1 MSVNTLLSESRRG
14 IAAEF
19 QRRTARDARFE
30 ALDKSDIAELS
41 ATAINNMTCDE
52 LVRMI
57 RVAGLP
63 DQLCSNL
70 NKRLPFYDHTA
81 LTRLAH
87 LAQRCC
93 RNQIKDRSERTQNEA
108 AC

>member
-1 MSVNTLLSESRRG
+1 MTVKTLKHDKNRSV
-14 IAAEF
+14 
-19 QRRTARDARFE
+19 RTAFQGRPAKCDGFE

-57 RVAGLP
+57 RVANLRNLLRP
-63 DQLCSNL
+63 DLV
-70 NKRLPFYDHTA
+70 RDLPFYDHTV

-93 RNQIKDRSERTQNEA
+93 RNKGIESLGKDAE
-108 AC
+108 

>member
-1 MSVNTLLSESRRG
+1 MTMKSLVHDNRRRV
-14 IAAEF
+14 ATDF
-19 QRRTARDARFE
+19 RRRSARSASFE

-57 RVAGLP
+57 RVANLAALLRSDL
-63 DQLCSNL
+63 DQH
-70 NKRLPFYDHTA
+70 LPFYDRNV

-93 RNQIKDRSERTQNEA
+93 RSRGQGSLGNDVQ
-108 AC
+108 